1 MEEILKTETQPDVLP
16 SAEDTTPADNPVFL
30 TVKFNKELFDLDRDE
45 TTALAQKGMKY
56 DRISEEYERL
66 KNAPTLPD
74 IAEFCEEFPELSSP
88 DALPEKVRLAAE
100 ESRRGLL
107 FEFLLHSYRE
117 NRAAAAEV
125 QNRAFAANASVG
137 SLATD
142 DREDPAA
149 AEFLRGVWGN

>member
-1 MEEILKTETQPDVLP
+1 MEEAIKTETLPDVSP

-30 TVKFNKELFDLDRDE
+30 TVKFNKELVELDRDE
-45 TTALAQKGMKY
+45 ATALAQKGMKY
-56 DRISEEYERL
+56 DRIYDEYERL
-66 KNAPTLPD
+66 KTAPSLPE

-107 FEFLLHSYRE
+107 FEFLLNSYRE
-117 NRAAAAEV
+117 SRAAAAEV
-125 QNRAFAANASVG
+125 QNRAFTANASVG

-142 DREDPAA
+142 DREDPTA
-149 AEFLRGVWGN
+149 AEFLRGVWGK